1 MGNISRDI
9 FEDITL
15 YWLTGTGVSAAR
27 WYWDSLGRCAQPV
40 RSVLRRQ
47 KIWGGPRT
55 WPDKAHPTL
64 SSVHEVDRGGHFPAW
79 NEPQLMAIEG
89 RAAFRPPR

>member
-15 YWLTGTGVSAAR
+15 YWLTGTGGSAAR

-40 RSVLRRQ
+40 RSVLRRS
-47 KIWGGPRT
+47 KIWTAPHQGPS
-55 WPDKAHPTL
+55 HP
-64 SSVHEVDRGGHFPAW
+64 SYFYEVDRGGHFPIW
-79 NEPQLMAIEG
+79 KEPS
-89 RAAFRPPR
+89 